1 MWAGNAGF
9 SAAAAASK
17 AGRPQLGN
25 LFLLPVPNLFGSKV
39 AVFFHIKMFSFILQ
53 GSKKFHTVHNM
64 FLILQRLFI
73 AAFDF

>member
-9 SAAAAASK
+9 SAAAAACK

-25 LFLLPVPNLFGSKV
+25 LFLLPVLNLFGSKV
-39 AVFFHIKMFSFILQ
+39 AVFFHIKMFGFILQ
-53 GSKKFHTVHNM
+53 GSKKFHAVHV